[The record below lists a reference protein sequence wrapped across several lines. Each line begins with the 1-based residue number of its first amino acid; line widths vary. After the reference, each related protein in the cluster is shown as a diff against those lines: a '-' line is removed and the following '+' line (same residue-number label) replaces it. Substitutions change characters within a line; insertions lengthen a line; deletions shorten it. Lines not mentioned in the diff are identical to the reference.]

1 MMGIL
6 SGHVPTLEALK
17 PGVLEVIESGNNSKK
32 WFSEFLLFSSLFA
45 WVGLWKKGSERGGKE
60 GRLDCDAWLE
70 MPCWIALAP
79 WPPCMPALVN
89 CPDQRVLCVPQSL
102 PDSLPSTPTTPSP
115 STPLRLTISPSSTLP
130 FVPSHT
136 LLSAFPPFCLL
147 SPERSDYQAVKNSL
161 ATAKSTLS
169 SASSE
174 LAKAEAQI
182 EVDVLTVLEAAVK
195 A

>member
-1 MMGIL
+1 M
-6 SGHVPTLEALK
+6 
-17 PGVLEVIESGNNSKK
+17 
-32 WFSEFLLFSSLFA
+32 
-45 WVGLWKKGSERGGKE
+45 
-60 GRLDCDAWLE
+60 
-70 MPCWIALAP
+70 
-79 WPPCMPALVN
+79 N